1 METARGDWVTR
12 TETYSAM
19 TASATHWHIT
29 GRLEAYEG
37 DKQILVRTWDKKIKR
52 QLL

>member
-12 TETYSAM
+12 TETYSTM
-19 TASATHWHIT
+19 TASATHFRIT

-37 DKQILVRTWDKKIKR
+37 DTQILVRHWDKKVKR
-52 QLL
+52 RLL